1 MHGEIEAHQK
11 ALIKE
16 EGLPGGFTS
25 SGLFLVIIM
34 TIIRERQQCPAL
46 REDSTSEHHTLPK
59 KKKKNTNEFGAQP
72 GLNELQL
79 LAVLQKKKKEKV
91 PKYNSPELL
100 YQMAS
105 LAE

>member
-1 MHGEIEAHQK
+1 MHGEIVAHQK

-46 REDSTSEHHTLPK
+46 REDSTSEHHMLPEKTLM
-59 KKKKNTNEFGAQP
+59 
-72 GLNELQL
+72 
-79 LAVLQKKKKEKV
+79 
-91 PKYNSPELL
+91 NSEHS
-100 YQMAS
+100 QD
-105 LAE
+105 